1 MATRDTI
8 TGGGG
13 EGIVYPSLP
22 LPSTMAAAA
31 ADTEGLASPTNS
43 ECEKLVRRRIAKSF
57 AVDGE
62 MKIFK
67 GSITNYNPTHQ
78 FWSISYDDGDS
89 EEMEWKELQVAL
101 KLYVDMQ
108 VGGSAG
114 THAAAGST
122 PPPSTATTSTCV
134 KPKTTKK
141 SQDSTASSKVAK
153 QFAAAT
159 TLMQNSEDVAK
170 QILSTAT
177 KNRKDIQAQ
186 VNHAEQEVA
195 SAKKVLEEAQ
205 QRLAA
210 VSKTLATAKLEEE
223 TAKKVLSTA
232 TKAREDIQGLA
243 DSTLEPKKLFKED
256 DISTDGEDADND
268 KKKAAV
274 VTPPKKKRR
283 KVVKLTPLS
292 DTEKGIIKNK
302 MEGETYL
309 GKFEVSTCLSGIV
322 YPF

>member
-13 EGIVYPSLP
+13 EGVSPSLP
-22 LPSTMAAAA
+22 LASTMAAAA
-31 ADTEGLASPTNS
+31 ADTEGPESPTNS

-256 DISTDGEDADND
+256 DISTDGEDTDND
-268 KKKAAV
+268 KKKASV